1 MQLGAN
7 WYWKI
12 SKSIKTRDTK
22 DLARQNTNY
31 LMSSASACPFDSLH
45 RRPRGVQR
53 VGRWANEVTSGG
65 AESAYKNSI
74 PLSIEVNKT
83 RQLSVDGHLY
93 NAARIS
99 VIYLIKVRLSPPAYP
114 PLSPP
119 RGPCL
124 TEPPPSAP
132 VLRYPLRHK
141 ACASEVSMRQ
151 SPGMT
156 MLIPRMN
163 ASDAS

>member
-1 MQLGAN
+1 
-7 WYWKI
+7 
-12 SKSIKTRDTK
+12 
-22 DLARQNTNY
+22 
-31 LMSSASACPFDSLH
+31 MSSASACPFDSL
-45 RRPRGVQR
+45 RPRRRRRRHPLKGVQR
-53 VGRWANEVTSGG
+53 VGRWANEVTGGG

-83 RQLSVDGHLY
+83 RQLNVDGHLY

-99 VIYLIKVRLSPPAYP
+99 VIYLIKVRLPSP
-114 PLSPP
+114 
-119 RGPCL
+119 
-124 TEPPPSAP
+124 PPPSYSSTSVAP
-132 VLRYPLRHK
+132 VSPNHHHRHHFCTRFSATLSRHK

-151 SPGMT
+151 SLGMT